1 MSHLLLLASYKVINS
16 FPLPPSSQPG
26 VIKERCD
33 PTNHDHSGEDRF
45 SLFISWK
52 NGYKSLFPFCTIKY
66 GIIYSTSCS
75 RRRWRRGVKKGVSKR
90 CGGGGEA
97 WDILKNKDNE
107 GGGEALLYVTAQFN
121 NNKTDLA
128 ERRWELG
135 IFIFCKCF

>member
-26 VIKERCD
+26 VIRKRCD
-33 PTNHDHSGEDRF
+33 PTNHAHSEDRF

-75 RRRWRRGVKKGVSKR
+75 RRRRRRGVKKGFQSVAAV
-90 CGGGGEA
+90 G
-97 WDILKNKDNE
+97 
-107 GGGEALLYVTAQFN
+107 V
-121 NNKTDLA
+121 
-128 ERRWELG
+128 RRG
-135 IFIFCKCF
+135 IFLKTRIMRGWRGSSLCYSSI